1 MGSILAVVA
10 VLVVMGIASF
20 WVMRRRTDDHE
31 MDSTQWIDSDFSDPH
46 SHSHA
51 EHSSDG
57 DAAMDSGGESSG
69 DSSGDGG
76 VSGSDASGS
85 GGD

>member
-1 MGSILAVVA
+1 MGSILAVLT
-10 VLVVMGIASF
+10 VLVVMGIVSF

-31 MDSTQWIDSDFSDPH
+31 TDSTQWIDSDFPDPH

-51 EHSSDG
+51 QHSSDG
-57 DAAMDSGGESSG
+57 DAATDSGGE
-69 DSSGDGG
+69 SSGDGG
-76 VSGSDASGS
+76 VSGSDAGGS

>member
-1 MGSILAVVA
+1 MGSILA
-10 VLVVMGIASF
+10 LVGILGVIGLVSV
-20 WVMRRRTDDHE
+20 WVMRRKTEDQE
-31 MDSTQWIDSDFSDPH
+31 MDSTQWIDSDFSN

-57 DAAMDSGGESSG
+57 DSATDSGGESSG
-69 DSSGDGG
+69 DGG
-76 VSGSDASGS
+76 GSGSDSGGS